1 MRKIILLCILVIAPM
16 SAWASG
22 GSHARLDSVDIDLGD
37 KASLRRGA
45 HTFINYCLS
54 CHSAKHMRYNRIA
67 KDLGI
72 GEDIMKKNMMFTTDK
87 IGSLM
92 KATMPVQDA
101 EEWFG
106 VAPPDLTLAT
116 RFRSPDWIYT
126 YLRSFYRDNKSPSGW
141 NNIVFENVSM
151 PHVLYEWQGH
161 QRIIYK
167 DKKTMVRKKDKDGKK
182 IMVEGTIKVFDRF
195 EIAKPGTMSEKDFNA
210 AMRDLTNFM
219 VYLGDPSKLVR
230 YKIGAGVMAF
240 LFIFL
245 FVAYLLKKNF
255 WQDVDH

>member
-1 MRKIILLCILVIAPM
+1 VGV
-16 SAWASG
+16 WASG
-22 GSHARLDSVDIDLGD
+22 GSHARLDSVNIDLGD

-54 CHSAKHMRYNRIA
+54 CHSAKHMRYERIA

-72 GEDIMKKNMMFTTDK
+72 GNDIMRKNMMFTTDK

-92 KATMPVQDA
+92 KATMPAADA
-101 EEWFG
+101 AEWFG

-116 RFRSPDWIYT
+116 HFRSPDWIYT
-126 YLRSFYRDNKSPSGW
+126 YLRS
-141 NNIVFENVSM
+141 
-151 PHVLYEWQGH
+151 
-161 QRIIYK
+161 YK
-167 DKKTMVRKKDKDGKK
+167 DKKIMVRKKDKDGKK
-182 IMVEGTIKVFDRF
+182 IMVEGSIKVFDRF
-195 EIAKPGTMSEKDFNA
+195 EIAMPGTMSEKDFNA

-219 VYLGDPSKLVR
+219 VYLGDPSRLVR
-230 YKIGAGVMAF
+230 YKIGAGVMIF

-255 WQDVDH
+255 WQDIDH

>member
-1 MRKIILLCILVIAPM
+1 MRKSILFCLLVLVPA
-16 SAWASG
+16 SVWASG
-22 GSHARLDSVDIDLGD
+22 GNHARLDSVNIDLGD

-67 KDLGI
+67 RDLDI
-72 GEDIMKKNMMFTTDK
+72 GDDIMKKNLMFTTDK
-87 IGSLM
+87 VGSLM
-92 KATMPVQDA
+92 KATMPVEDA
-101 EEWFG
+101 TEWFG

-116 RFRSPDWIYT
+116 RYRKPEWIYT

-161 QRIIYK
+161 QRIVYK
-167 DKKTMVRKKDKDGKK
+167 DKKAMVHKKNKDGKTT
-182 IMVEGTIKVFDRF
+182 MVEGTIKVFDHF
-195 EIAKPGTMSEKDFNA
+195 EIARPGTMNKEEFNA

-219 VYLGDPSKLVR
+219 VYLGDPARLVR
-230 YKIGAGVMAF
+230 YRIGAGVMVF

-255 WQDVDH
+255 WRDIDH